1 MTIRLMEQDELSAA
15 QYDKAVQ
22 DMLFADDGIER
33 LRNFLEVQQV
43 WDAYEE
49 VIIRR
54 ARNQGYTWQEIGDAL
69 GITRQAAHARF
80 SKVEDEDMPEEMY
93 RFFDIIKNRY
103 KNVANPTSSGDR
115 WRTKR
120 PMR

>member
-1 MTIRLMEQDELSAA
+1 MTIRLMEQGDLSAA
-15 QYDKAVQ
+15 EYDRAVH

-33 LRNFLEVQQV
+33 LRNFLEVQEV

-54 ARNQGYTWQEIGDAL
+54 ARSQGYTWQEIGDAL

-80 SKVEDEDMPEEMY
+80 SKVEDEHMPEQMY

-103 KNVANPTSSGDR
+103 KNVPNPASAGDR
-115 WRTKR
+115 WRRKGR
-120 PMR
+120 